1 MPPSRVSQSG
11 ADQRVSGQ
19 NGAVVL
25 DFRLLGPAEVTADGR
40 PVPLGG
46 SRPLIVLAGLLL
58 RANRVVP
65 VDELGRWLWNDDRRR
80 SKGALQTYVLRLR
93 RALGDQVSIRTE
105 SGGYLI
111 EVADDLLDLSRFRAL
126 AARGKA
132 ALDRGESRQAAAHFA
147 DALGQWRGPAL
158 LNVESDALHRDEAGQ
173 LAEERLRVR
182 ELWADALLEVGE
194 YGTVVPELTRLTRE
208 NPLRERLHE
217 QLMVALYRS
226 GRQAEALDVHRR
238 ISAVLADELGL
249 DPGPSLQRTR
259 QAILTGADDGEPAR
273 YRLGVEPQVP
283 HQLPADLRTF
293 SGRESDL
300 KALHALLPEALDADS
315 STPIASVEGMGGIGK
330 TTLAVHFAH
339 EIADRFP
346 GGQIHLNLRGYGPG
360 EPVEPAAA
368 LEAMLT
374 ALGVPCDQI
383 PADLDGR
390 AASWRTHTAG
400 RRLLIVLDNANRT
413 EQVRPLL
420 PGPGCLVVITSR
432 WQLGALVATHGARR
446 VALAELGEEDA
457 VELLASTVGVE
468 RVARDPAVTERF
480 VRYCGGLPLA
490 IRILAVRAAQFPG
503 LPLDEFVDSLESEQ
517 DLLGSFD
524 LADGEGTNIRSVF
537 SYSYQALEPSAARLL
552 RLLGLSTGVD
562 FSAPAAAA
570 VAGLDLT
577 RTRPVLAN
585 LAAAHLLAQPRPG
598 RYQFH
603 DLIRAYASEAAEQV
617 DNAEERDAAL
627 DRLLGWYL
635 ASALNASRRMRPER
649 YYRLLEP
656 AGPGGLAFAGYHD
669 ALDWFD
675 EEAGNLIAAV
685 HLARRRGRDDV
696 CWKLAW
702 LLQSYFGTRSRLD
715 DWRSVFGVALEA
727 ARDGGHRPGEASIL
741 SGLGV
746 VNGVV
751 RQYAES
757 RRYLEQVLAIQRD
770 LGAREGEAR
779 AQYNLALAAHN
790 LDDYAW
796 AYEHGKQALEIVRE
810 LGMRTFEA
818 SVLRALGDI
827 CTSMGDHEQAL
838 RLADAALAIFGPDGS
853 PDGSPVDTRYT
864 QHTRGLALIGLGR
877 LDEGIACIRD
887 SVEMFFAMGEQ
898 YEAADVLAQLGTI
911 HLRHGDGALARECWV
926 RSVRLL
932 TELGHPDADDVRA
945 KLAAL
950 VGASS

>member
-1 MPPSRVSQSG
+1 
-11 ADQRVSGQ
+11 
-19 NGAVVL
+19 VVL
-25 DFRLLGPAEVTADGR
+25 DFRVLGPAEVTADGH

-93 RALGDQVSIRTE
+93 RALGDQVAIRTE

-111 EVADDLLDLSRFRAL
+111 ELDDDRLDLSRFRAL
-126 AARGKA
+126 ATRGKA
-132 ALDRGESRQAAAHFA
+132 AMDRGESRRAAAHFA
-147 DALGQWRGPAL
+147 EALGQWRGAAL
-158 LNVESDALHRDEAGQ
+158 LNVESDALHRDEVGQ

-182 ELWADALLEVGE
+182 EQWADALLDVGE
-194 YGTVVPELTRLTRE
+194 YGTVVPELVRLTRE

-238 ISAVLADELGL
+238 ISDVLAEELGL

-259 QAILTGADDGEPAR
+259 QAILTGSESGHAVPR

-283 HQLPADLRTF
+283 HQLPADPRAF

-300 KALHALLPEALDADS
+300 KALHALLPEAVDADT

-346 GGQIHLNLRGYGPG
+346 GGQVYLDLRGYGPG
-360 EPVEPAAA
+360 EPVEPSAA

-374 ALGVPCDQI
+374 ALGVPCEAI
-383 PADLDGR
+383 PGDLDGR
-390 AASWRTHTAG
+390 AASWRTHSAG
-400 RRLLIVLDNANRT
+400 RRLLVLLDNANRT

-432 WQLGALVATHGARR
+432 WQLRALVATHGARR
-446 VALAELGEEDA
+446 IALEELGEEDA
-457 VELLASTVGVE
+457 VELLASTIGLD
-468 RVARDPAVTERF
+468 RVARDPAATERF
-480 VRYCGGLPLA
+480 VRHCGGLPLA
-490 IRILAVRAAQFPG
+490 IRILAVRAAQFPDLG
-503 LPLDEFVDSLESEQ
+503 LDEFVDSLEA

-537 SYSYQALEPSAARLL
+537 SYSYQALETPTARLL
-552 RLLGLSTGVD
+552 RLLGLFTGVD
-562 FSAPAAAA
+562 FAAPAAAA
-570 VAGLDLT
+570 IAGLDVAT
-577 RTRPVLAN
+577 TRPMLET

-603 DLIRAYASEAAEQV
+603 DLIRAYAGEIASQV
-617 DNAEERDAAL
+617 DTASQRDAAL
-627 DRLLGWYL
+627 ARLLDWYL

-649 YYRLLEP
+649 YYRLLDLD
-656 AGPGGLAFAGYHD
+656 GLDGGLAFTSYHD
-669 ALDWFD
+669 ALAWFG

-685 HLARRRGRDDV
+685 HLARRRRDDV

-702 LLQSYFGTRSRLD
+702 LLQSYFVTRSRLD
-715 DWRSVFGVALEA
+715 EWRSVFAVALEA
-727 ARDGGHRPGEASIL
+727 ARAGGHRPGEAGIL

-746 VNGVV
+746 VNGVA

-757 RRYLEQVLAIQRD
+757 RRFLEQVLAIQRE

-779 AQYNLALAAHN
+779 AQYNLAMAAHN

-796 AYEHGKQALEIVRE
+796 AYEHGMQALEIVRE
-810 LGMRTFEA
+810 LGLGAFEA

-838 RLADAALAIFGPDGS
+838 RLADAALAVLGPDGE
-853 PDGSPVDTRYT
+853 PVDTRFT
-864 QHTRGLALIGLGR
+864 QHTRGLALVGLGR
-877 LDEGIACIRD
+877 VDEGIACIRD
-887 SVEMFFAMGEQ
+887 SVSMFFEMGEQ

-911 HLRHGDGALARECWV
+911 HLRYGDRVVARECWV

-950 VGASS
+950 VGAAS

>member
-1 MPPSRVSQSG
+1 M
-11 ADQRVSGQ
+11 
-19 NGAVVL
+19 VL
-25 DFRLLGPAEVTADGR
+25 DFRVLGPAEVTADGR

-65 VDELGRWLWNDDRRR
+65 VDELGRWLWTDDRRR

-93 RALGDQVSIRTE
+93 RALGDQVVIRTE
-105 SGGYLI
+105 SGGYRI
-111 EVADDLLDLSRFRAL
+111 ELADDLLDLSRFRAL

-132 ALDRGESRQAAAHFA
+132 AMDRGESRQAAAHFA
-147 DALGQWRGPAL
+147 EALGQWRGPAL

-182 ELWADALLEVGE
+182 EQWADALLEVGE
-194 YGTVVPELTRLTRE
+194 YGTVVPELGRLIRE

-217 QLMVALYRS
+217 QLMTALYRS
-226 GRQAEALDVHRR
+226 GRQAEALDVYRR
-238 ISAVLADELGL
+238 ISDVLAEELGL
-249 DPGPSLQRTR
+249 DPGLSLQRTR
-259 QAILTGADDGEPAR
+259 QAILTGAADDVDAPPR

-283 HQLPADLRTF
+283 HQLPADLPAF
-293 SGRESDL
+293 SGREGDL
-300 KALHALLPEALDADS
+300 KALHALLPEALDADA

-346 GGQIHLNLRGYGPG
+346 GGQVYLNLRGYGPG
-360 EPVEPAAA
+360 EPVEPSAA

-383 PADLDGR
+383 PGDLDGR
-390 AASWRTHTAG
+390 AASWRTHSAG
-400 RRLLIVLDNANRT
+400 RRLLVLLDNANRT

-432 WQLGALVATHGARR
+432 WQLRALVATHGARR
-446 VALAELGEEDA
+446 IALEELGEEDA
-457 VELLASTVGVE
+457 VELLASTIGLE
-468 RVARDPAVTERF
+468 RVARDPAATERF

-490 IRILAVRAAQFPG
+490 IRILAVRAAQFPD
-503 LPLDEFVDSLESEQ
+503 LALDEFVDSLDS
-517 DLLGSFD
+517 DVLGAFD
-524 LADGEGTNIRSVF
+524 LADGEGTNIRSVLL
-537 SYSYQALEPSAARLL
+537 YSYQALEPSTARLL

-562 FSAPAAAA
+562 FTAPAAAA

-577 RTRPVLAN
+577 TTRPMLET

-603 DLIRAYASEAAEQV
+603 DLIRAYADEAASQL
-617 DNAEERDAAL
+617 DSASERDAAL
-627 DRLLGWYL
+627 DRLLSWYL
-635 ASALNASRRMRPER
+635 VSALNASRRMRPER
-649 YYRLLEP
+649 YYRLLELDNLD
-656 AGPGGLAFAGYHD
+656 GGLEFSDYHSAF
-669 ALDWFD
+669 DWFG
-675 EEAGNLIAAV
+675 EESGNLIAAV
-685 HLARRRGRDDV
+685 HLARRRRRDDV

-702 LLQSYFGTRSRLD
+702 LLQSHFVTRSRLD
-715 DWRSVFGVALEA
+715 EWRSVFAVALEA
-727 ARDGGHRPGEASIL
+727 AQASGHRPGEAGIL

-746 VNGVV
+746 VNGVA
-751 RQYAES
+751 RQYDES
-757 RRYLEQVLAIQRD
+757 RRYLEQVLEIQRS

-779 AQYNLALAAHN
+779 AQYNLAMAAHN

-796 AYEHGKQALEIVRE
+796 AYEHGMQALEIVRE
-810 LGMRTFEA
+810 LGLGAFEA

-838 RLADAALAIFGPDGS
+838 RLADAALAVLGPDGE
-853 PDGSPVDTRYT
+853 PVDTRFT
-864 QHTRGLALIGLGR
+864 QHTRGLALVGLGR
-877 LDEGIACIRD
+877 LDEGIVCIRE
-887 SVEMFFAMGEQ
+887 SVSMFFAMGEQ

-911 HLRHGDGALARECWV
+911 QLRYGDAVGARECLL

-950 VGASS
+950 VGAGG

>member
-1 MPPSRVSQSG
+1 M
-11 ADQRVSGQ
+11 
-19 NGAVVL
+19 VL
-25 DFRLLGPAEVTADGR
+25 DFRVLGPAEVTADGR

-93 RALGDQVSIRTE
+93 RALGDQVAIRTE

-111 EVADDLLDLSRFRAL
+111 EVDDDLLDLTRFRAL
-126 AARGKA
+126 AVRGKA
-132 ALDRGESRQAAAHFA
+132 AMDRGESRRAAAHFA
-147 DALGQWRGPAL
+147 EALAQWRGPAL

-182 ELWADALLEVGE
+182 EQWADALLEVGE
-194 YGTVVPELTRLTRE
+194 YGTVIPELTRLTRE

-217 QLMVALYRS
+217 QLMIALYRS
-226 GRQAEALDVHRR
+226 GRQAEALEVHRR
-238 ISAVLADELGL
+238 ISRVLADELGL

-259 QAILTGADDGEPAR
+259 QAILTGAGDPGAR
-273 YRLGVEPQVP
+273 YRLGVDPQVP
-283 HQLPADLRTF
+283 HQLPADLPAF
-293 SGRESDL
+293 SGRECDL
-300 KALHALLPEALDADS
+300 KALHALLPEAVDATA

-339 EIADRFP
+339 EVADRFP
-346 GGQIHLNLRGYGPG
+346 GGQVHLNLRGYGPG
-360 EPVEPAAA
+360 EPVEPSVA

-383 PADLDGR
+383 PGDLDGR

-400 RRLLIVLDNANRT
+400 RRLLLLLDNANRS
-413 EQVRPLL
+413 EQVSPLL
-420 PGPGCLVVITSR
+420 PGPGCLVLVTSR
-432 WQLGALVATHGARR
+432 WQLRALVATHGARR
-446 VALAELGEEDA
+446 IALEELGDEDA
-457 VELLASTVGVE
+457 VELLASTIGFD
-468 RVARDPAVTERF
+468 RVARDPAAAARF

-490 IRILAVRAAQFPG
+490 IRILAVRAAQFPD
-503 LPLDEFVDSLESEQ
+503 LPLDEFAGSLAA

-537 SYSYQALEPSAARLL
+537 SYSYQALQPSTARLL
-552 RLLGLSTGVD
+552 RLLGLPTGVD
-562 FSAPAAAA
+562 FTAPAAAA
-570 VAGLDLT
+570 VAGLDVAA
-577 RTRPVLAN
+577 TRPMLET

-603 DLIRAYASEAAEQV
+603 DLIRAYAGEAASQLDPE
-617 DNAEERDAAL
+617 AERESAL

-649 YYRLLEP
+649 YYRLLELD
-656 AGPGGLAFAGYHD
+656 GLEGGLSFDSYHD
-669 ALDWFD
+669 GLDWFG
-675 EEAGNLIAAV
+675 EEYGNLIAAV

-702 LLQSYFGTRSRLD
+702 LLQSYFVTRSRLD
-715 DWRSVFGVALEA
+715 DWRSVFAVALEA
-727 ARDGGHRPGEASIL
+727 ARASGHRPGEAGIL

-746 VNGVV
+746 VNGVA

-757 RRYLEQVLAIQRD
+757 RRYLEQVLAIQRE

-779 AQYNLALAAHN
+779 AQYNLAMAAHHGE
-790 LDDYAW
+790 DCAW
-796 AYEHGKQALEIVRE
+796 AYEHGMQALEIVRE
-810 LGMRTFEA
+810 LGLGHFEA

-838 RLADAALAIFGPDGS
+838 RLADAALAILDPDGR
-853 PDGSPVDTRYT
+853 PTDTRFT
-864 QHTRGLALIGLGR
+864 QHTRGLALVGLGR
-877 LDEGIACIRD
+877 LDEGIACIRE
-887 SVEMFFAMGEQ
+887 SVEMFFAMDEQ
-898 YEAADVLAQLGTI
+898 YEAADVLAQLGSI
-911 HLRHGDGALARECWV
+911 HLRHGDPALARECWV

-950 VGASS
+950 VVRGP

>member
-1 MPPSRVSQSG
+1 M
-11 ADQRVSGQ
+11 A
-19 NGAVVL
+19 L
-25 DFRLLGPAEVTADGR
+25 DFRVLGPAEVTADGR

-65 VDELGRWLWNDDRRR
+65 VEELGRWLWDDDRRR

-93 RALGDQVSIRTE
+93 RALGDQVAIRTE
-105 SGGYLI
+105 SGGYRI
-111 EVADDLLDLSRFRAL
+111 ELDDGLLDLSRFRAL
-126 AARGKA
+126 AARGKV

-147 DALGQWRGPAL
+147 EALEQWRGPAL

-182 ELWADALLEVGE
+182 EQWADALLDVGE

-217 QLMVALYRS
+217 QLMAALYRS
-226 GRQAEALDVHRR
+226 GRQADALEVYGR
-238 ISAVLADELGL
+238 ISGVLADELGL

-259 QAILTGADDGEPAR
+259 QAILTGADEPAGLAR
-273 YRLGVEPQVP
+273 YRLGAEPQVP

-293 SGRESDL
+293 SGRECDL
-300 KALHALLPEALDADS
+300 KALHALLPEAVDAGA
-315 STPIASVEGMGGIGK
+315 STPIASVEGMGGLGK

-346 GGQIHLNLRGYGPG
+346 GGQVYLNLRGYGPG
-360 EPVEPAAA
+360 EPVEPSTA

-400 RRLLIVLDNANRT
+400 RRLLVLLDNANRT

-420 PGPGCLVVITSR
+420 PGPGCLVVVTSR
-432 WQLGALVATHGARR
+432 WQLRALVATHGARR
-446 VALAELGEEDA
+446 IALEELGDEDA
-457 VELLASTVGVE
+457 VELLAATIGVE
-468 RVARDPAVTERF
+468 RVARDPAAAERF
-480 VRYCGGLPLA
+480 VRHCGGLPLA
-490 IRILAVRAAQFPG
+490 IRILAVRAAQFPD
-503 LPLDEFVDSLESEQ
+503 LALDEFAGSIED

-524 LADGEGTNIRSVF
+524 LADGEGTNIRSVL
-537 SYSYQALEPSAARLL
+537 SYSYQALDPSAARLL
-552 RLLGLSTGVD
+552 RLLGLATGAD
-562 FSAPAAAA
+562 FTAPVAAA
-570 VAGLDLT
+570 VAGLDLAMARAGLET
-577 RTRPVLAN
+577 LAS
-585 LAAAHLLAQPRPG
+585 AHLLAQPRPG

-603 DLIRAYASEAAEQV
+603 DLIRAYAGEVASQV
-617 DNAEERDAAL
+617 DTASQRSAAL

-635 ASALNASRRMRPER
+635 ASALDASRRMRPER

-656 AGPGGLAFAGYHD
+656 DDLEGGLTFDSHHD
-669 ALDWFD
+669 ALDWFV
-675 EEAGNLIAAV
+675 EESANLIAAV
-685 HLARRRGRDDV
+685 HLARRLGRDDA

-702 LLQSYFGTRSRLD
+702 LLQSYFVTRSRLD
-715 DWRSVFGVALEA
+715 DWRSVFTVALEA
-727 ARDGGHRPGEASIL
+727 ARASGHRPGEAGIL

-746 VNGVV
+746 VNGVA
-751 RQYAES
+751 RQYADS
-757 RRYLEQVLAIQRD
+757 RRYLEQVLAIQRE

-779 AQYNLALAAHN
+779 AQYNLALASHN
-790 LDDYAW
+790 LDEYAS

-810 LGMRTFEA
+810 LGMGQFEA
-818 SVLRALGDI
+818 SVLRALGDV

-838 RLADAALAIFGPDGS
+838 RLADAALAVVGPDGQ
-853 PDGSPVDTRYT
+853 PVDTRFT

-877 LDEGIACIRD
+877 LDEGIACIRE
-887 SVEMFFAMGEQ
+887 SVSMFFEMGEL

-911 HLRHGDGALARECWV
+911 YSRYGDEALARECWL

-950 VGASS
+950 VSAGG

>member
-1 MPPSRVSQSG
+1 M
-11 ADQRVSGQ
+11 
-19 NGAVVL
+19 VL

-111 EVADDLLDLSRFRAL
+111 EVDDDLLDLSRFRAL
-126 AARGKA
+126 AARGQA
-132 ALDRGESRQAAAHFA
+132 ALDSGESRQAAAHFA
-147 DALGQWRGPAL
+147 DALAQWRGPAL

-182 ELWADALLEVGE
+182 ELWADALLEAGE
-194 YGTVVPELTRLTRE
+194 YGTIVPELTRLTRE

-238 ISAVLADELGL
+238 ISGVLADELGL

-259 QAILTGADDGEPAR
+259 QAILTGTDAAEPAR
-273 YRLGVEPQVP
+273 YRLGVEPLVP
-283 HQLPADLRTF
+283 HQLPADPRTF
-293 SGRESDL
+293 AGRESDL
-300 KALHALLPEALDADS
+300 KALHALLPEALDADA

-374 ALGVPCDQI
+374 ALGVPCEQI

-420 PGPGCLVVITSR
+420 PGPGCLVLITSR
-432 WQLGALVATHGARR
+432 WQLRALVATHGARR
-446 VALAELGEEDA
+446 VALAELGAEDA
-457 VELLASTVGVE
+457 VELLASTIGLE
-468 RVARDPAVTERF
+468 RVARDPAATERF

-503 LPLDEFVDSLESEQ
+503 LPLGEFVDSLESEH

-524 LADGEGTNIRSVF
+524 LADGDGTNIRSVF

-562 FSAPAAAA
+562 FSVPAAAA

-577 RTRPVLAN
+577 RTRPLLTT

-603 DLIRAYASEAAEQV
+603 DLIRAYAGEAAEQV
-617 DNAEERDAAL
+617 DTAEERDAAL

-635 ASALNASRRMRPER
+635 ATAFNASRRMRPER
-649 YYRLLEP
+649 YYRLLELD
-656 AGPGGLAFAGYHD
+656 GLDGLTFAEYHD

-685 HLARRRGRDDV
+685 HLARRRRRDDV

-727 ARDGGHRPGEASIL
+727 ARDGGHRPGEAGIL

-751 RQYAES
+751 RQYDES
-757 RRYLEQVLAIQRD
+757 RHYLERVLTIQRE

-790 LDDYAW
+790 LADYAG
-796 AYEHGKQALEIVRE
+796 AYEHGMRALEIVRE
-810 LGMRTFEA
+810 LGMGAFEA

-838 RLADAALAIFGPDGS
+838 ELADAALAIPG
-853 PDGSPVDTRYT
+853 PDGSPVDTRFT
-864 QHTRGLALIGLGR
+864 QHTRGLALLGLGR
-877 LDEGIACIRD
+877 LAEGIACISE
-887 SVEMFFAMGEQ
+887 SVEMFFTMGEH
-898 YEAADVLAQLGTI
+898 YEAADVLSQLGTI
-911 HLRHGDGALARECWV
+911 HLRQGDGALARECWV
-926 RSVRLL
+926 RSARLL

-950 VGASS
+950 VGTPS

>member
-1 MPPSRVSQSG
+1 M
-11 ADQRVSGQ
+11 
-19 NGAVVL
+19 VL
-25 DFRLLGPAEVTADGR
+25 DFRVLGPAEVTADGH

-93 RALGDQVSIRTE
+93 RALGDQVAIRTE

-111 EVADDLLDLSRFRAL
+111 ELDDDLLDLSRFRGL
-126 AARGKA
+126 ATRGKA
-132 ALDRGESRQAAAHFA
+132 AMDRGESRRAAAHFA
-147 DALGQWRGPAL
+147 EALGQWRGAAL
-158 LNVESDALHRDEAGQ
+158 LNVESDALHRDEVGQ

-182 ELWADALLEVGE
+182 EEWADALLDVGE

-238 ISAVLADELGL
+238 ISGVLAEELGL

-259 QAILTGADDGEPAR
+259 QAILTGAADDDAAAGGRLAR
-273 YRLGVEPQVP
+273 YRLGAEPQVP
-283 HQLPADLRTF
+283 HQLPADLRVF
-293 SGRESDL
+293 SGRECDL
-300 KALHALLPEALDADS
+300 KALHALLPEAIDAGT

-346 GGQIHLNLRGYGPG
+346 GGQVYLNLRGYGPG
-360 EPVEPAAA
+360 EPVEPSAA

-374 ALGVPCDQI
+374 ALGVPCEAI
-383 PADLDGR
+383 PGDLDGR
-390 AASWRTHTAG
+390 AASWRTHSAG
-400 RRLLIVLDNANRT
+400 RRLLVLLDNANRT

-432 WQLGALVATHGARR
+432 WQLRALVATHGARR
-446 VALAELGEEDA
+446 IALEELGEEDA
-457 VELLASTVGVE
+457 VELLASAIGLD
-468 RVARDPAVTERF
+468 RVARDPGATERF

-490 IRILAVRAAQFPG
+490 IRILAVRAAQFPD
-503 LPLDEFVDSLESEQ
+503 LALDEFVDSLET

-524 LADGEGTNIRSVF
+524 LADGEGTNIRSVL
-537 SYSYQALEPSAARLL
+537 SYSYQALEPPAARLL
-552 RLLGLSTGVD
+552 RLLGLTTGAD
-562 FSAPAAAA
+562 FTAPAAAA
-570 VAGLDLT
+570 VAGLDVAA
-577 RTRPVLAN
+577 TRPMLET

-603 DLIRAYASEAAEQV
+603 DLIRAYAGEVASQV
-617 DNAEERDAAL
+617 DSASQRDAAL

-649 YYRLLEP
+649 YYRLLDHDDFV
-656 AGPGGLAFAGYHD
+656 GGLAFASYHD
-669 ALDWFD
+669 ALDWFG

-685 HLARRRGRDDV
+685 HLARHRRDDV

-702 LLQSYFGTRSRLD
+702 LLQSYFVTRSRLD
-715 DWRSVFGVALEA
+715 EWRSVFAVALEA
-727 ARDGGHRPGEASIL
+727 AQASGHRPGEAGIL

-746 VNGVV
+746 VNGVA
-751 RQYAES
+751 RQYDES
-757 RRYLEQVLAIQRD
+757 RRFLEQVLAIQRE

-779 AQYNLALAAHN
+779 AQYNLAMAAHN

-796 AYEHGKQALEIVRE
+796 AYEHGMQALAIVRE
-810 LGMRTFEA
+810 LGLGPFEA

-838 RLADAALAIFGPDGS
+838 RLADAALAVLGPDGE
-853 PDGSPVDTRYT
+853 PVDTRFT
-864 QHTRGLALIGLGR
+864 QHTRGLALVGLGR
-877 LDEGIACIRD
+877 VDEGIACIRD
-887 SVEMFFAMGEQ
+887 SVSMFFERGEQ

-911 HLRHGDGALARECWV
+911 HLRHGDRAVARECWV

-950 VGASS
+950 VGAGS

>member
-1 MPPSRVSQSG
+1 M
-11 ADQRVSGQ
+11 
-19 NGAVVL
+19 VL
-25 DFRLLGPAEVTADGR
+25 DFRVLGPAEVTADGR

-65 VDELGRWLWNDDRRR
+65 VDELGRWLWADDRRR

-93 RALGDQVSIRTE
+93 RALGDQVAIRTE
-105 SGGYLI
+105 SGGYRL
-111 EVADDLLDLSRFRAL
+111 ELDDDLLDLTRFRAL
-126 AARGKA
+126 AVRGKA
-132 ALDRGESRQAAAHFA
+132 AMDRGESRRAAAHFA
-147 DALGQWRGPAL
+147 DALAQWRGPAL

-182 ELWADALLEVGE
+182 EQWADALLEVGE

-217 QLMVALYRS
+217 QLMTALYRS
-226 GRQAEALDVHRR
+226 GRQAEALEVYRR
-238 ISAVLADELGL
+238 ISGVLADELGL

-259 QAILTGADDGEPAR
+259 QAILTGGGAAPAPAR

-283 HQLPADLRTF
+283 HQLPADLRGF
-293 SGRESDL
+293 SGRECDL
-300 KALHALLPEALDADS
+300 KALHALLPEAADAGA

-339 EIADRFP
+339 EVADRFP
-346 GGQIHLNLRGYGPG
+346 GGQVHLDLRGYGPG
-360 EPVEPAAA
+360 EPVEPSAA

-383 PADLDGR
+383 PGDLDGR

-400 RRLLIVLDNANRT
+400 RRLLVLLDNANRT
-413 EQVRPLL
+413 EQVSPLL

-432 WQLGALVATHGARR
+432 WQLRALVATHGARR
-446 VALAELGEEDA
+446 IALEELGDEDA
-457 VELLASTVGVE
+457 VALLAATIGHD
-468 RVARDPAVTERF
+468 RVARDPAAAERF

-490 IRILAVRAAQFPG
+490 IRILAVRAAAFPD
-503 LPLDEFVDSLESEQ
+503 LPLDEFVGSPDS
-517 DLLGSFD
+517 DVLGSFD
-524 LADGEGTNIRSVF
+524 LGDGEGTNIRSVF
-537 SYSYQALEPSAARLL
+537 SYSYQALPPSTARLL

-562 FSAPAAAA
+562 FTVPAAAA
-570 VAGLDLT
+570 VAGLDVAA
-577 RTRPVLAN
+577 TRPMLET

-603 DLIRAYASEAAEQV
+603 DLIRAYAGEAASQV
-617 DNAEERDAAL
+617 DSASERDAAL

-635 ASALNASRRMRPER
+635 ASALNASRLMRPER
-649 YYRLLEP
+649 YYRLLELDDLE
-656 AGPGGLAFAGYHD
+656 GGAVFGSYHE
-669 ALDWFD
+669 ALDWFG
-675 EEAGNLIAAV
+675 EEYGNLIAAV

-702 LLQSYFGTRSRLD
+702 LLQSYFVTRSRLD
-715 DWRSVFGVALEA
+715 DWRSVFAVALEA
-727 ARDGGHRPGEASIL
+727 ARASGHRPGEAGIL

-746 VNGVV
+746 VNGVA

-757 RRYLEQVLAIQRD
+757 RRYLEQVLAIQRE

-779 AQYNLALAAHN
+779 AQYNLAMAAHN
-790 LDDYAW
+790 LDDCAW
-796 AYEHGKQALEIVRE
+796 AYEHGVQALAIVRE
-810 LGMRTFEA
+810 LGLGHFEA

-838 RLADAALAIFGPDGS
+838 RLADAALAILDPEGR
-853 PDGSPVDTRYT
+853 PVDTRFT

-877 LDEGIACIRD
+877 FEEGIACIHE
-887 SVEMFFAMGEQ
+887 SVEMFFAMDEQ

-911 HLRHGDGALARECWV
+911 HLRHGDAALARECWL

-950 VGASS
+950 VVVGA

>member
-1 MPPSRVSQSG
+1 M
-11 ADQRVSGQ
+11 
-19 NGAVVL
+19 VL
-25 DFRLLGPAEVTADGR
+25 DFRVLGPAEVTADGR

-65 VDELGRWLWNDDRRR
+65 VDELGRWLWNDDLRR

-93 RALGDQVSIRTE
+93 RALGDQVAIRTE

-111 EVADDLLDLSRFRAL
+111 ELDDDLLDLSRFRAL
-126 AARGKA
+126 ATRGKA

-147 DALGQWRGPAL
+147 GALAQWRGPAL
-158 LNVESDALHRDEAGQ
+158 LNVESDALHCDEAGQ

-182 ELWADALLEVGE
+182 EQWADALLEVGE
-194 YGTVVPELTRLTRE
+194 YGTVVPELARLVRE

-217 QLMVALYRS
+217 QLMLALYRS
-226 GRQAEALDVHRR
+226 GRQAEALEVYRR
-238 ISAVLADELGL
+238 ISGVLADELGL

-259 QAILTGADDGEPAR
+259 QAILTGADGAPTLAR

-283 HQLPADLRTF
+283 RQLPADLRAF
-293 SGRESDL
+293 SGRECDL
-300 KALHALLPEALDADS
+300 KALHALLPEALDADT

-339 EIADRFP
+339 EVADRFP
-346 GGQIHLNLRGYGPG
+346 GGQVHLNLRGYGPG
-360 EPVEPAAA
+360 EPVEPSAA

-374 ALGVPCDQI
+374 ALGVPCEAI

-400 RRLLIVLDNANRT
+400 RRLLVVLDNANRT
-413 EQVRPLL
+413 EQVSPLL
-420 PGPGCLVVITSR
+420 PGPGCLVLVTSR
-432 WQLGALVATHGARR
+432 WQLRALVATHGARR
-446 VALAELGEEDA
+446 VALEELGDEDA
-457 VELLASTVGVE
+457 VALLASTIGHD
-468 RVARDPAVTERF
+468 RVARDPAAAGRF

-490 IRILAVRAAQFPG
+490 IRILAVRAAQFPE
-503 LPLDEFVDSLESEQ
+503 LPLDEFVDGP

-537 SYSYQALEPSAARLL
+537 SYSYQALQPSTARLL
-552 RLLGLSTGVD
+552 RLLGLHTGVD
-562 FSAPAAAA
+562 FTAPAAAA
-570 VAGLDLT
+570 VAGLDVAA
-577 RTRPVLAN
+577 TRPMLET

-603 DLIRAYASEAAEQV
+603 DLIRAYAASQVESASEC
-617 DNAEERDAAL
+617 DAAL

-649 YYRLLEP
+649 YYRLLELDDLE
-656 AGPGGLAFAGYHD
+656 GGLAFPGYHD
-669 ALDWFD
+669 ALDWFG
-675 EEAGNLIAAV
+675 EESGNLIAAV

-702 LLQSYFGTRSRLD
+702 LLQSYFVTRSLLD
-715 DWRSVFGVALEA
+715 DWRSVFAVALEA
-727 ARDGGHRPGEASIL
+727 ARASGHRPGEAGIL

-746 VNGVV
+746 VNGVA

-757 RRYLEQVLAIQRD
+757 RRYLEQVLAIQRE

-779 AQYNLALAAHN
+779 AQYNLAMAAHN
-790 LDDYAW
+790 LEDCAW
-796 AYEHGKQALEIVRE
+796 AYEHGVQALAIVRE
-810 LGMRTFEA
+810 LGLGHFEA

-838 RLADAALAIFGPDGS
+838 RLADEALAIIGPDGC
-853 PDGSPVDTRYT
+853 PVDTRFT

-877 LDEGIACIRD
+877 VEEGIACLRD
-887 SVEMFFAMGEQ
+887 SVRMFFSMGEQ
-898 YEAADVLAQLGTI
+898 YEAADVLAQLGQVQ
-911 HLRHGDGALARECWV
+911 LRHGDPAAARECWL

-950 VGASS
+950 VVVGV

>member
-1 MPPSRVSQSG
+1 M
-11 ADQRVSGQ
+11 
-19 NGAVVL
+19 VL
-25 DFRLLGPAEVTADGR
+25 DFRVLGPAEVTADGH

-93 RALGDQVSIRTE
+93 RALGDQVAIRTE

-111 EVADDLLDLSRFRAL
+111 ELDDDLLDLSRFRTL
-126 AARGKA
+126 ATRGKA
-132 ALDRGESRQAAAHFA
+132 AMDRGESRQAAARFA
-147 DALGQWRGPAL
+147 EALGQWRGAAL

-182 ELWADALLEVGE
+182 EQWADALLDVGE
-194 YGTVVPELTRLTRE
+194 YGTIVPELTRLTRE

-238 ISAVLADELGL
+238 ISAVLAEELGL

-259 QAILTGADDGEPAR
+259 QAILTGAAGDEVAGGSRLAR
-273 YRLGVEPQVP
+273 YRLGAEPQVP
-283 HQLPADLRTF
+283 HQLPADPRAF
-293 SGRESDL
+293 SGRECDL
-300 KALHALLPEALDADS
+300 KALHALLPEAIDAGT
-315 STPIASVEGMGGIGK
+315 STPIASIEGMGGIGK

-346 GGQIHLNLRGYGPG
+346 GGQVYLNLRGYGPG
-360 EPVEPAAA
+360 EPVEPSAA

-374 ALGVPCDQI
+374 ALGVPCEAI
-383 PADLDGR
+383 PGDLDGR
-390 AASWRTHTAG
+390 AASWRTHSAG
-400 RRLLIVLDNANRT
+400 RRLLVLLDNANRT

-432 WQLGALVATHGARR
+432 WQLRALVATHGARR
-446 VALAELGEEDA
+446 IALEELGEEDA
-457 VELLASTVGVE
+457 VELLASAIGLD
-468 RVARDPAVTERF
+468 RVARDPVATERF
-480 VRYCGGLPLA
+480 VRHCGGLPLA
-490 IRILAVRAAQFPG
+490 IRILAVRAAQFPD
-503 LPLDEFVDSLESEQ
+503 LALDEFVDSLET

-537 SYSYQALEPSAARLL
+537 SYSYQALEPPTARLL
-552 RLLGLSTGVD
+552 RLLGLPTGVD
-562 FSAPAAAA
+562 FTAPAAAA
-570 VAGLDLT
+570 VAGLDVAA
-577 RTRPVLAN
+577 TRPMLET

-603 DLIRAYASEAAEQV
+603 DLIRAYAGEVASQV
-617 DNAEERDAAL
+617 DSASQRDAAL
-627 DRLLGWYL
+627 DRLLDWYL

-649 YYRLLEP
+649 YYRMLDLDEI
-656 AGPGGLAFAGYHD
+656 AGGLAFASYHD
-669 ALDWFD
+669 ALDWFG

-685 HLARRRGRDDV
+685 HLARRRRDDV

-702 LLQSYFGTRSRLD
+702 LLQSDFVARSRLD
-715 DWRSVFGVALEA
+715 EWRSVFAVALEA
-727 ARDGGHRPGEASIL
+727 ARASGHRPGEAGIL

-746 VNGVV
+746 VNGVA
-751 RQYAES
+751 RQYDES
-757 RRYLEQVLAIQRD
+757 RWFLEQVLAIQRE

-779 AQYNLALAAHN
+779 AQYNLAMAAHN

-796 AYEHGKQALEIVRE
+796 AYEHGMQALEIVRE
-810 LGMRTFEA
+810 LGLGAFEA

-838 RLADAALAIFGPDGS
+838 RLADAALAVLGPDGE
-853 PDGSPVDTRYT
+853 PVDTRFT
-864 QHTRGLALIGLGR
+864 QHTRGLALVGLGR
-877 LDEGIACIRD
+877 VDEGIACIRD
-887 SVEMFFAMGEQ
+887 SVSMFFEMGEQ

-911 HLRHGDGALARECWV
+911 HLRHGDRAVARECWV

-950 VGASS
+950 VGTAS

>member
-1 MPPSRVSQSG
+1 M
-11 ADQRVSGQ
+11 
-19 NGAVVL
+19 VL
-25 DFRLLGPAEVTADGR
+25 DFRVLGPAEVTADGH
-40 PVPLGG
+40 PVSLGG

-65 VDELGRWLWNDDRRR
+65 VDELGRWLWDDDRRR

-93 RALGDQVSIRTE
+93 RALGDQVAIRTE

-111 EVADDLLDLSRFRAL
+111 ELDDDRLDLSRFRAL

-132 ALDRGESRQAAAHFA
+132 AMDRGESRQAAAHFA
-147 DALGQWRGPAL
+147 EALGQWRGPAL

-173 LAEERLRVR
+173 LTEERLRVR
-182 ELWADALLEVGE
+182 EQWADALLEVGE
-194 YGTVVPELTRLTRE
+194 YGTVVPELSRLTRE

-226 GRQAEALDVHRR
+226 GRQAEALDVYGR
-238 ISAVLADELGL
+238 ISGVLAEELGL
-249 DPGPSLQRTR
+249 DPGPALQRTR
-259 QAILTGADDGEPAR
+259 QAILTGADGGDPAGAAR

-283 HQLPADLRTF
+283 HQLPADLPTF
-293 SGRESDL
+293 SGRECDL
-300 KALHALLPEALDADS
+300 KALHALLPEALDARA

-339 EIADRFP
+339 EIAGRFP
-346 GGQIHLNLRGYGPG
+346 GGQVYLNLRGYGPG
-360 EPVEPAAA
+360 EPVEPSAA

-374 ALGVPCDQI
+374 ALGVPCEQI
-383 PADLDGR
+383 PGDLDGR
-390 AASWRTHTAG
+390 AASWRTHSAG
-400 RRLLIVLDNANRT
+400 RRLLVLLDNANRT

-432 WQLGALVATHGARR
+432 WQLRALVATHGARR
-446 VALAELGEEDA
+446 IALEELGEEDA
-457 VELLASTVGVE
+457 VELLASTIGVE
-468 RVARDPAVTERF
+468 RVARDPAAAERF

-490 IRILAVRAAQFPG
+490 IRILAVRAAQFPD
-503 LPLDEFVDSLESEQ
+503 LALDEFVDSLDS

-537 SYSYQALEPSAARLL
+537 SYSYQALEPSTARLL
-552 RLLGLSTGVD
+552 RLLGLPTGVD
-562 FSAPAAAA
+562 FTAPAAAA
-570 VAGLDLT
+570 VAGLDLAS
-577 RTRPVLAN
+577 TRPMLET

-603 DLIRAYASEAAEQV
+603 DLIRAYAAEAASQV
-617 DNAEERDAAL
+617 DSPSQRDAAL
-627 DRLLGWYL
+627 DRLLDWYL

-649 YYRLLEP
+649 YYRLLELDDLE
-656 AGPGGLAFAGYHD
+656 GGLPFASHHD
-669 ALDWFD
+669 AMDWFG

-685 HLARRRGRDDV
+685 HLARRRRDDV

-702 LLQSYFGTRSRLD
+702 LLQSYFVARSRLD
-715 DWRSVFGVALEA
+715 EWRSVFAVALEA
-727 ARDGGHRPGEASIL
+727 ARASGHRPGEAGIL

-746 VNGVV
+746 VNGVA
-751 RQYAES
+751 RQYDES
-757 RRYLEQVLAIQRD
+757 RRYLEQVLAIQRE

-779 AQYNLALAAHN
+779 AQYNLAMAAHN
-790 LDDYAW
+790 LGDYAW
-796 AYEHGKQALEIVRE
+796 AYEHGMQALEIVRE
-810 LGMRTFEA
+810 LGLGAFEA
-818 SVLRALGDI
+818 GVLRALGDI

-838 RLADAALAIFGPDGS
+838 RLADAALAVRGPDGE
-853 PDGSPVDTRYT
+853 PVDTRFT
-864 QHTRGLALIGLGR
+864 LPTRGLALVGLGR

-887 SVEMFFAMGEQ
+887 SVEMFLAMGEQ
-898 YEAADVLAQLGTI
+898 YEAADVLAQLGTV
-911 HLRHGDGALARECWV
+911 HLRSGDTALAREYWL

-950 VGASS
+950 VGSSS

>member
-1 MPPSRVSQSG
+1 
-11 ADQRVSGQ
+11 
-19 NGAVVL
+19 VVL
-25 DFRLLGPAEVTADGR
+25 DFRVLGPAEVTADGH

-65 VDELGRWLWNDDRRR
+65 VDELGRWLWDDDRRR

-93 RALGDQVSIRTE
+93 RALGDQVAIRTE

-111 EVADDLLDLSRFRAL
+111 EVEDDLLDLSRFRAL
-126 AARGKA
+126 AGRGKA
-132 ALDRGESRQAAAHFA
+132 ALDRGESRRAAAHFA
-147 DALGQWRGPAL
+147 EALGQWRGPAL

-182 ELWADALLEVGE
+182 EQWADALLDVGE
-194 YGTVVPELTRLTRE
+194 YGTVIPELARLTRE

-238 ISAVLADELGL
+238 ISDVLAEELGL

-259 QAILTGADDGEPAR
+259 QAILTGADDEDSSRLAR

-283 HQLPADLRTF
+283 HQLPADLRAF
-293 SGRESDL
+293 SGRETDL
-300 KALHALLPEALDADS
+300 KALHALLPEAIDAGT

-346 GGQIHLNLRGYGPG
+346 GGQVYLNLRGYGPG
-360 EPVEPAAA
+360 EPVEPSAA

-374 ALGVPCDQI
+374 ALGVPCEAI
-383 PADLDGR
+383 PGDLDGR

-400 RRLLIVLDNANRT
+400 RRLLVLLDNANRT

-420 PGPGCLVVITSR
+420 PGPGCLVLITSR
-432 WQLGALVATHGARR
+432 WQLRALVATHGARR
-446 VALAELGEEDA
+446 IALEELGEEDA
-457 VELLASTVGVE
+457 VELLASAIGFD
-468 RVARDPAVTERF
+468 RVARDPAAAERF
-480 VRYCGGLPLA
+480 VRHCGGLPLA
-490 IRILAVRAAQFPG
+490 IRILAVRAAQFPD
-503 LPLDEFVDSLESEQ
+503 LALDEFVGSLQ
-517 DLLGSFD
+517 ADLLDSFD

-537 SYSYQALEPSAARLL
+537 SYSYQALEPPAARLL
-552 RLLGLSTGVD
+552 RLLGLTTGVD
-562 FSAPAAAA
+562 FTAPAAAA
-570 VAGLDLT
+570 VAGLDVT
-577 RTRPVLAN
+577 KTRPLLET

-603 DLIRAYASEAAEQV
+603 DLIRAYAGEVASQV
-617 DNAEERDAAL
+617 DSASQRDAAL
-627 DRLLGWYL
+627 DRLLDWYL
-635 ASALNASRRMRPER
+635 ASALSASRRMRPER
-649 YYRLLEP
+649 YYRLLDLDDLD
-656 AGPGGLAFAGYHD
+656 GGLTFSSYHE
-669 ALDWFD
+669 ASAWFG

-685 HLARRRGRDDV
+685 HLTRHRRDDV

-702 LLQSYFGTRSRLD
+702 LLQSYFVTRSRLD
-715 DWRSVFGVALEA
+715 EWRSVFEVALEA
-727 ARDGGHRPGEASIL
+727 ARATGHRPGEAGIL

-746 VNGVV
+746 VNGVA

-757 RRYLEQVLAIQRD
+757 RRFLEQVLAIQRE

-779 AQYNLALAAHN
+779 AQYNLAMAAHN
-790 LDDYAW
+790 LDDYTW
-796 AYEHGKQALEIVRE
+796 AYEHGMQALEIVRE
-810 LGMRTFEA
+810 LGLGAFEA

-827 CTSMGDHEQAL
+827 CTSMGDHDQAL
-838 RLADAALAIFGPDGS
+838 RLADAALAVLGPDGE
-853 PDGSPVDTRYT
+853 PVDTRFT
-864 QHTRGLALIGLGR
+864 QHTRGLALVGLGR
-877 LDEGIACIRD
+877 VAEGIACIRD
-887 SVEMFFAMGEQ
+887 SVSMFFEMGEP

-911 HLRHGDGALARECWV
+911 HLRYGDRALARECWV

-950 VGASS
+950 VGTGS

>member
-1 MPPSRVSQSG
+1 M
-11 ADQRVSGQ
+11 
-19 NGAVVL
+19 VL
-25 DFRLLGPAEVTADGR
+25 DFRVLGPAEVTADGH

-65 VDELGRWLWNDDRRR
+65 VDELARWLWNDDRRR

-93 RALGDQVSIRTE
+93 RALGDQVAIRTE

-111 EVADDLLDLSRFRAL
+111 ELDDDRLDLSRFRAL
-126 AARGKA
+126 ATRGRA
-132 ALDRGESRQAAAHFA
+132 AMDRGESRRAAAHFA
-147 DALGQWRGPAL
+147 EALGQWRGAAL

-182 ELWADALLEVGE
+182 EQWADALLDVGE
-194 YGTVVPELTRLTRE
+194 YGTVVSELVRLTRE

-238 ISAVLADELGL
+238 ISDVLAEELGL

-259 QAILTGADDGEPAR
+259 QAILTGSESAVPR

-283 HQLPADLRTF
+283 HQLPADLRAF

-300 KALHALLPEALDADS
+300 KALHALLPDAIDADT
-315 STPIASVEGMGGIGK
+315 STPIASVEGMGGVGK

-346 GGQIHLNLRGYGPG
+346 GGQVYLDLRGYGPG
-360 EPVEPAAA
+360 EPVEPSAA

-374 ALGVPCDQI
+374 ALGVPCEAI
-383 PADLDGR
+383 PGDLDGR

-400 RRLLIVLDNANRT
+400 RRLLVLLDNANRT

-432 WQLGALVATHGARR
+432 WQLRALVATHGARR
-446 VALAELGEEDA
+446 IALEELGEEDA
-457 VELLASTVGVE
+457 VELLASAIGLD
-468 RVARDPAVTERF
+468 RVARDPAATERF
-480 VRYCGGLPLA
+480 VRHCGGLPLA
-490 IRILAVRAAQFPG
+490 IRILAVRAAQFPD
-503 LPLDEFVDSLESEQ
+503 LALDEFVDSLEA

-524 LADGEGTNIRSVF
+524 LADGEGTNLRSVF
-537 SYSYQALEPSAARLL
+537 SYSYQALEPPTARLL
-552 RLLGLSTGVD
+552 RLLGLFTGVD
-562 FSAPAAAA
+562 FAAPAAAA
-570 VAGLDLT
+570 IAGLDVAT
-577 RTRPVLAN
+577 TRPMLET

-603 DLIRAYASEAAEQV
+603 DLIRAYAGEVASQV
-617 DNAEERDAAL
+617 DTASQRDAAL
-627 DRLLGWYL
+627 DRLLDWYL

-649 YYRLLEP
+649 YYRLLDLD
-656 AGPGGLAFAGYHD
+656 GLDGGLAFTAYHD
-669 ALDWFD
+669 ALEWFG

-685 HLARRRGRDDV
+685 HLARNRRDDV

-702 LLQSYFGTRSRLD
+702 LLQSYFVTRSRLD
-715 DWRSVFGVALEA
+715 EWRSVFAVALEA
-727 ARDGGHRPGEASIL
+727 ARAGGHRPGEAGIL

-746 VNGVV
+746 VNGVA
-751 RQYAES
+751 RQYDES
-757 RRYLEQVLAIQRD
+757 RRFLEQVLAIQRE

-779 AQYNLALAAHN
+779 AQYNLAMAAHN

-796 AYEHGKQALEIVRE
+796 AYEHGMQALGIVRE
-810 LGMRTFEA
+810 LGLGAFEA

-838 RLADAALAIFGPDGS
+838 RLADAALAVPGPDGE
-853 PDGSPVDTRYT
+853 PVDTRFT
-864 QHTRGLALIGLGR
+864 LHTRGLALVGLGR
-877 LDEGIACIRD
+877 VDEGIACIRD
-887 SVEMFFAMGEQ
+887 SVPMFFEMGEQ

-911 HLRHGDGALARECWV
+911 HLRYGDRAVARECWV
-926 RSVRLL
+926 RSARLL

-950 VGASS
+950 VGAGS

>member
-1 MPPSRVSQSG
+1 M
-11 ADQRVSGQ
+11 
-19 NGAVVL
+19 VL
-25 DFRLLGPAEVTADGR
+25 DFRVLGPAEVTADGHL
-40 PVPLGG
+40 VPLGG

-93 RALGDQVSIRTE
+93 RALGDQVAIRTE

-111 EVADDLLDLSRFRAL
+111 ELDDDLLDLSRFRAL
-126 AARGKA
+126 ATRGKA
-132 ALDRGESRQAAAHFA
+132 AMDRGESRRAAALFA
-147 DALGQWRGPAL
+147 EALGQWRGAAL

-182 ELWADALLEVGE
+182 EQWADALLDVGE
-194 YGTVVPELTRLTRE
+194 YGTVIPELTRLTRE

-238 ISAVLADELGL
+238 ISDVLAEELGL

-259 QAILTGADDGEPAR
+259 QAILTGADDAAGAGLPAR
-273 YRLGVEPQVP
+273 YRLGAEPQVP

-293 SGRESDL
+293 SGRECDL
-300 KALHALLPEALDADS
+300 KALHALLPEAIDAGT

-339 EIADRFP
+339 EIAGRFP
-346 GGQIHLNLRGYGPG
+346 GGQVYLNLRGYGPG
-360 EPVEPAAA
+360 EPVEPSAA

-374 ALGVPCDQI
+374 ALGVPCEAI
-383 PADLDGR
+383 PGDLDGR
-390 AASWRTHTAG
+390 AASWRTHSAG
-400 RRLLIVLDNANRT
+400 RRLLVLLDNANRT

-432 WQLGALVATHGARR
+432 WQLRALVATHGARR
-446 VALAELGEEDA
+446 IALEELGEEDA
-457 VELLASTVGVE
+457 VELLASAIGLD
-468 RVARDPAVTERF
+468 RVARDPAAAERF

-490 IRILAVRAAQFPG
+490 IRILAVRAAQFPD
-503 LPLDEFVDSLESEQ
+503 LALDEFVDSLET

-537 SYSYQALEPSAARLL
+537 SYSYQALEPPAARLL
-552 RLLGLSTGVD
+552 RLLGLPTGVD
-562 FSAPAAAA
+562 FTAPAAAA
-570 VAGLDLT
+570 VAGLDVAA
-577 RTRPVLAN
+577 TRPMLET

-603 DLIRAYASEAAEQV
+603 DLIRAYAGEVASQV
-617 DNAEERDAAL
+617 DPASERDAAL
-627 DRLLGWYL
+627 DRLLDWYL

-649 YYRLLEP
+649 YYRLLDLDDL
-656 AGPGGLAFAGYHD
+656 GGGLEFASYHD
-669 ALDWFD
+669 ALDWFG

-685 HLARRRGRDDV
+685 HLARSRRDDV

-702 LLQSYFGTRSRLD
+702 LLQSYFVTRSRLD
-715 DWRSVFGVALEA
+715 EWRSVFAVALEA
-727 ARDGGHRPGEASIL
+727 ARASGHRPGEAGIL

-746 VNGVV
+746 VNGVA
-751 RQYAES
+751 RQYDES
-757 RRYLEQVLAIQRD
+757 RRFLEQVLAIQRE

-779 AQYNLALAAHN
+779 AQYNLAMAAHN

-796 AYEHGKQALEIVRE
+796 AYEHGMQALEIVRE
-810 LGMRTFEA
+810 LGLGAFEA

-838 RLADAALAIFGPDGS
+838 RLADAALAVLGPDGE
-853 PDGSPVDTRYT
+853 PVDTRFT
-864 QHTRGLALIGLGR
+864 QHTRGLALVGLGR

-887 SVEMFFAMGEQ
+887 SVSMFFEMGEQ

-911 HLRHGDGALARECWV
+911 HLRHGDRAVARECWV

-932 TELGHPDADDVRA
+932 TELDHPDADDVRA

-950 VGASS
+950 VGSGG

>member
-1 MPPSRVSQSG
+1 M
-11 ADQRVSGQ
+11 
-19 NGAVVL
+19 VL
-25 DFRLLGPAEVTADGR
+25 DFRVLGPAEVTADGR

-65 VDELGRWLWNDDRRR
+65 VDELGRWLWTDDRRR

-93 RALGDQVSIRTE
+93 RALGDQVAIRTE

-111 EVADDLLDLSRFRAL
+111 EVDDDLLDLSRFRAL

-132 ALDRGESRQAAAHFA
+132 AMDRGDSRQAAAHFA
-147 DALGQWRGPAL
+147 DALAQWRGPAL

-182 ELWADALLEVGE
+182 EQWADALLEVGE
-194 YGTVVPELTRLTRE
+194 YGTVVPELARLTRE

-226 GRQAEALDVHRR
+226 GRQADALDVYGR
-238 ISAVLADELGL
+238 ISGVLADELGL

-259 QAILTGADDGEPAR
+259 QAILTGADHIDTAPALAR

-283 HQLPADLRTF
+283 HQLPADLPTF

-300 KALHALLPEALDADS
+300 KALHALLPEAIDAGT
-315 STPIASVEGMGGIGK
+315 STPIASVEGMGGVGK

-346 GGQIHLNLRGYGPG
+346 GGQVYLNLRGYGPG
-360 EPVEPAAA
+360 EPVEPSAA

-374 ALGVPCDQI
+374 ALGVPCEAI

-390 AASWRTHTAG
+390 AASWRTHSAG
-400 RRLLIVLDNANRT
+400 RRLLVLLDNANRT
-413 EQVRPLL
+413 EQVSPLL
-420 PGPGCLVVITSR
+420 PGPGCLVLITSR
-432 WQLGALVATHGARR
+432 WQLRALVATHGARR
-446 VALAELGEEDA
+446 VALEELAEEDA
-457 VELLASTVGVE
+457 VELLASTIGVE
-468 RVARDPAVTERF
+468 RVARDPAAAERF

-490 IRILAVRAAQFPG
+490 IRILAVRAAQFPD
-503 LPLDEFVDSLESEQ
+503 LPLDEFAGSLDN

-524 LADGEGTNIRSVF
+524 LADGEGTNIRSVL
-537 SYSYQALEPSAARLL
+537 SYSYQALDPSAARLL
-552 RLLGLSTGVD
+552 RLLGLTTGVD
-562 FSAPAAAA
+562 FTAPAAAA
-570 VAGLDLT
+570 VAGVELPAARAMLET
-577 RTRPVLAN
+577 
-585 LAAAHLLAQPRPG
+585 LAAAHLLGQPRPG

-603 DLIRAYASEAAEQV
+603 DLIRAYAGEVASQV
-617 DNAEERDAAL
+617 DPPSEREAAL
-627 DRLLGWYL
+627 DRLLAWYL
-635 ASALNASRRMRPER
+635 ASALQASRRMRPER
-649 YYRLLEP
+649 YYRLLELDDLS
-656 AGPGGLAFAGYHD
+656 GGLEFASHHE
-669 ALDWFD
+669 ALDWFG
-675 EEAGNLIAAV
+675 EESGNLIAAV
-685 HLARRRGRDDV
+685 HLARRRHRDDV

-702 LLQSYFGTRSRLD
+702 LLQSYFVTRSRLD
-715 DWRSVFGVALEA
+715 DWRSVFEVALEA
-727 ARDGGHRPGEASIL
+727 ARASGHRPGEAGIL

-746 VNGVV
+746 VNGVA
-751 RQYAES
+751 RQYDES
-757 RRYLEQVLAIQRD
+757 RRYLEQVLAIQRE

-790 LDDYAW
+790 LDDCTW
-796 AYEHGKQALEIVRE
+796 AYEHGVQALEIVRE
-810 LGMRTFEA
+810 LGMGAFEA

-827 CTSMGDHEQAL
+827 CTSLGDYEQAL
-838 RLADAALAIFGPDGS
+838 RLADQALAIVGPDGE
-853 PDGSPVDTRYT
+853 PVDTRFT
-864 QHTRGLALIGLGR
+864 QHTRGLALVGLGR
-877 LDEGIACIRD
+877 LDEGIACIRR

-898 YEAADVLAQLGTI
+898 YEAADVLAQLGTVY
-911 HLRHGDGALARECWV
+911 LRHGDESLARECWL

-950 VGASS
+950 VGSGA

>member
-1 MPPSRVSQSG
+1 M
-11 ADQRVSGQ
+11 
-19 NGAVVL
+19 VL

-111 EVADDLLDLSRFRAL
+111 EVDDDLLDLSRFRAL
-126 AARGKA
+126 ATRGQA
-132 ALDRGESRQAAAHFA
+132 ALDGGESRQAAAHFA
-147 DALGQWRGPAL
+147 DALAQWRGPAL

-182 ELWADALLEVGE
+182 ELWADALLEAGE

-238 ISAVLADELGL
+238 ISGVLADELGL

-259 QAILTGADDGEPAR
+259 QAILTGTDAAEPAR
-273 YRLGVEPQVP
+273 YRLGVEPLVP
-283 HQLPADLRTF
+283 HQLPADPRTF
-293 SGRESDL
+293 AGRESDL
-300 KALHALLPEALDADS
+300 KALHALLPEALDADA

-374 ALGVPCDQI
+374 ALGVPCEQI

-420 PGPGCLVVITSR
+420 PGPGCLVLITSR
-432 WQLGALVATHGARR
+432 WQLRALVATHGARR
-446 VALAELGEEDA
+446 VALAELGAEDA
-457 VELLASTVGVE
+457 VELVASTIGLD
-468 RVARDPAVTERF
+468 RVARDPAATERF

-503 LPLDEFVDSLESEQ
+503 LPLDEFVDSLESEH

-524 LADGEGTNIRSVF
+524 LSDGDGTNIRSVF

-562 FSAPAAAA
+562 FSVPAAAA

-577 RTRPVLAN
+577 RTRPVLTT

-603 DLIRAYASEAAEQV
+603 DLIRAYAGEAAEQV
-617 DNAEERDAAL
+617 DTAEERDAAL

-635 ASALNASRRMRPER
+635 ASAFNASRRMRPER
-649 YYRLLEP
+649 YYRLLELD
-656 AGPGGLAFAGYHD
+656 GLGGSTFAEYHD

-685 HLARRRGRDDV
+685 HLARRRRRDDV

-727 ARDGGHRPGEASIL
+727 ARAGGHRPGEAGIL

-751 RQYAES
+751 RQYDES
-757 RRYLEQVLAIQRD
+757 RHYLERVLTIQRE

-790 LDDYAW
+790 LADCTG
-796 AYEHGKQALEIVRE
+796 AYEHGMRALEIVRE
-810 LGMRTFEA
+810 LRMGAFEA

-838 RLADAALAIFGPDGS
+838 KLADAALAIPGPDGH
-853 PDGSPVDTRYT
+853 PVDTRFT
-864 QHTRGLALIGLGR
+864 QHTRGLALLGLGR
-877 LDEGIACIRD
+877 LAEGIACISE
-887 SVEMFFAMGEQ
+887 SVEMFFTMGEH
-898 YEAADVLAQLGTI
+898 YEAADVLSQLGTI

-926 RSVRLL
+926 RSARLL
-932 TELGHPDADDVRA
+932 TELSHPDADDVRA

>member
-1 MPPSRVSQSG
+1 M
-11 ADQRVSGQ
+11 
-19 NGAVVL
+19 NFVVL
-25 DFRLLGPAEVTADGR
+25 DFRVLGPAEVTADGR

-46 SRPLIVLAGLLL
+46 SQPLIVLAGLLL

-93 RALGDQVSIRTE
+93 RALGDQVAIRTE

-111 EVADDLLDLSRFRAL
+111 ELDDDLLDLTRFRAL
-126 AARGKA
+126 AVRGKA
-132 ALDRGESRQAAAHFA
+132 AMDRGDSRRAAALFA
-147 DALGQWRGPAL
+147 EALAQWRGPAL

-182 ELWADALLEVGE
+182 EQWADALVEVGE
-194 YGTVVPELTRLTRE
+194 YGTVVPELARLTRE

-217 QLMVALYRS
+217 QLMIALYRS
-226 GRQAEALDVHRR
+226 GRQAEALEVYRR
-238 ISAVLADELGL
+238 ISGVLADELGL

-259 QAILTGADDGEPAR
+259 QAILTGADGGDPVR
-273 YRLGVEPQVP
+273 YRPGVEPQVP

-293 SGRESDL
+293 SGREGDL
-300 KALHALLPEALDADS
+300 KALHALLPEAVDAGA

-339 EIADRFP
+339 EIAGRFP
-346 GGQIHLNLRGYGPG
+346 GGQVYLNLRGYGPG
-360 EPVEPAAA
+360 EPVEPSAA
-368 LEAMLT
+368 LEAVLT

-383 PADLDGR
+383 PGDLDGR

-400 RRLLIVLDNANRT
+400 RRLLVVLDNANRT
-413 EQVRPLL
+413 EQVSPLL

-432 WQLGALVATHGARR
+432 WQLRALVATHGARR
-446 VALAELGEEDA
+446 IALEELGDEDA
-457 VELLASTVGVE
+457 VALLAATIGHD
-468 RVARDPAVTERF
+468 RVARDPAAAERF

-490 IRILAVRAAQFPG
+490 IRILAVRAAQFPD
-503 LPLDEFVDSLESEQ
+503 LPVDEFVDSLDS

-537 SYSYQALEPSAARLL
+537 SYSYQALAPSTARLL
-552 RLLGLSTGVD
+552 RLLGLHTGVD
-562 FSAPAAAA
+562 FTAPAAAA
-570 VAGLDLT
+570 VAGLDVAE
-577 RTRPVLAN
+577 TRPMLET

-603 DLIRAYASEAAEQV
+603 DLIRAYAASQV
-617 DNAEERDAAL
+617 DSASERDAAL

-649 YYRLLEP
+649 YYRLLEL
-656 AGPGGLAFAGYHD
+656 ADLEGGLPFSEYRE
-669 ALDWFD
+669 ALDWFG
-675 EEAGNLIAAV
+675 EENGNLIAAV

-702 LLQSYFGTRSRLD
+702 LLQSYFVTRSRLD
-715 DWRSVFGVALEA
+715 DWRSVFAVALEA
-727 ARDGGHRPGEASIL
+727 ARASGHRPGEAGIL

-746 VNGVV
+746 VNGVA

-757 RRYLEQVLAIQRD
+757 RRYLEQVLAIQRE

-779 AQYNLALAAHN
+779 AQYNLAMAAHN
-790 LDDYAW
+790 LEDCAW
-796 AYEHGKQALEIVRE
+796 AYEHGVQALEIVRE
-810 LGMRTFEA
+810 LGLGHFEA

-838 RLADAALAIFGPDGS
+838 RLADAALAILDPDGR
-853 PDGSPVDTRYT
+853 PVDTRFT

-877 LDEGIACIRD
+877 FDEGIACIRD
-887 SVEMFFAMGEQ
+887 SVAMFFAMDEQ

-911 HLRHGDGALARECWV
+911 HLRHGDAALARECWL

-950 VGASS
+950 VVVGA

>member
-1 MPPSRVSQSG
+1 M
-11 ADQRVSGQ
+11 
-19 NGAVVL
+19 VL
-25 DFRLLGPAEVTADGR
+25 DFRVLGPAEVTADGR

-65 VDELGRWLWNDDRRR
+65 VEELGRWLWDDDRRR

-93 RALGDQVSIRTE
+93 RALGDQVAIRTE
-105 SGGYLI
+105 SGGYRI
-111 EVADDLLDLSRFRAL
+111 ELDDGLLDLSRFRAL
-126 AARGKA
+126 AARGKV

-147 DALGQWRGPAL
+147 EALEQWRGPAL

-182 ELWADALLEVGE
+182 EQWADALLDVGE

-217 QLMVALYRS
+217 QLMAALYRS
-226 GRQAEALDVHRR
+226 GRQADALEVYGR
-238 ISAVLADELGL
+238 ISGVLADELGL

-259 QAILTGADDGEPAR
+259 QAILTGADEPAGLAR
-273 YRLGVEPQVP
+273 YRLGAEPQVP

-293 SGRESDL
+293 SGRECDL
-300 KALHALLPEALDADS
+300 KALHALLPEAVDAGA
-315 STPIASVEGMGGIGK
+315 STPIASVEGMGGLGK

-346 GGQIHLNLRGYGPG
+346 GGQVYLNLRGYGPG
-360 EPVEPAAA
+360 EPVEPSTA

-400 RRLLIVLDNANRT
+400 RRLLVLLDNANRT

-420 PGPGCLVVITSR
+420 PGPGCLVVVTSR
-432 WQLGALVATHGARR
+432 WQLRALVATHGARR
-446 VALAELGEEDA
+446 IALEELGDEDA
-457 VELLASTVGVE
+457 VELLAATIGVE
-468 RVARDPAVTERF
+468 RVARDPAAAERF
-480 VRYCGGLPLA
+480 VRHCGGLPLA
-490 IRILAVRAAQFPG
+490 IRILAVRAAQFPD
-503 LPLDEFVDSLESEQ
+503 LALDEFAGSIED

-524 LADGEGTNIRSVF
+524 LADGEGTNIRSVL
-537 SYSYQALEPSAARLL
+537 SYSYQALDPSAARLL
-552 RLLGLSTGVD
+552 RLLGLATGAD
-562 FSAPAAAA
+562 FTAPVAAA
-570 VAGLDLT
+570 VAGLDLAT
-577 RTRPVLAN
+577 ARAGLETLAS
-585 LAAAHLLAQPRPG
+585 AHLLAQPRPG

-603 DLIRAYASEAAEQV
+603 DLIRAYAGEVASQV
-617 DNAEERDAAL
+617 DTASQRSAAL

-635 ASALNASRRMRPER
+635 ASALDASRRMRPER

-656 AGPGGLAFAGYHD
+656 DDLEGGLTFDSHHD
-669 ALDWFD
+669 ALDWFV
-675 EEAGNLIAAV
+675 EESANLIAAV
-685 HLARRRGRDDV
+685 HLARRLGRDDA

-702 LLQSYFGTRSRLD
+702 LLQSYFVTRSRLD
-715 DWRSVFGVALEA
+715 DWRSVFTVALEA
-727 ARDGGHRPGEASIL
+727 ARASGHRPGEAGIL

-746 VNGVV
+746 VNGVA
-751 RQYAES
+751 RQYADS
-757 RRYLEQVLAIQRD
+757 RRYLEQVLAIQRE

-779 AQYNLALAAHN
+779 AQYNLALASHN
-790 LDDYAW
+790 LDEYAS

-810 LGMRTFEA
+810 LGMGQFEA
-818 SVLRALGDI
+818 SVLRALGDV

-838 RLADAALAIFGPDGS
+838 RLADAALAVVGPDGQ
-853 PDGSPVDTRYT
+853 PVDTRFT

-877 LDEGIACIRD
+877 LDEGIACIRE
-887 SVEMFFAMGEQ
+887 SVSMFFERGEL

-911 HLRHGDGALARECWV
+911 YSRYGDEALARECWL

-950 VGASS
+950 VSAGG

>member
-1 MPPSRVSQSG
+1 LRTG

-19 NGAVVL
+19 NDPVVL

-93 RALGDQVSIRTE
+93 RAFGDQVAIRTE

-111 EVADDLLDLSRFRAL
+111 EVADDLLDLSRFRAH

-132 ALDRGESRQAAAHFA
+132 ALDRGESRQAAEHFA
-147 DALGQWRGPAL
+147 EALAQWRGPAL

-182 ELWADALLEVGE
+182 EQWADALLEVGE
-194 YGTVVPELTRLTRE
+194 YGTVVPELGRLTRE

-217 QLMVALYRS
+217 QLMIALYRS
-226 GRQAEALDVHRR
+226 GRQADALDVYRR
-238 ISAVLADELGL
+238 ISGVLAEELGL

-259 QAILTGADDGEPAR
+259 QAILTGDGDVATPLAR

-283 HQLPADLRTF
+283 HQLPADLPTF
-293 SGRESDL
+293 SGRDCDL
-300 KALHALLPEALDADS
+300 KALHGLLPEAIDAGT
-315 STPIASVEGMGGIGK
+315 STPIASIEGMGGIGK
-330 TTLAVHFAH
+330 TTLAVRFAH

-346 GGQIHLNLRGYGPG
+346 GGQVYLNLRGYGPG
-360 EPVEPAAA
+360 EPVEPATA

-390 AASWRTHTAG
+390 AASWRTHSAG
-400 RRLLIVLDNANRT
+400 RRLLILLDNANRT
-413 EQVRPLL
+413 EQVRALL

-432 WQLGALVATHGARR
+432 WQLRALVATHSARR
-446 VALAELGEEDA
+446 IALEQLGDEDA
-457 VELLASTVGVE
+457 VELLAATLGLE
-468 RVARDPAVTERF
+468 RVARDPAATERF

-490 IRILAVRAAQFPG
+490 IRILAVRAAQFPDLALG
-503 LPLDEFVDSLESEQ
+503 EFADSLDSEQ

-524 LADGEGTNIRSVF
+524 LGDGEGTNIRSVF

-552 RLLGLSTGVD
+552 RLLGLPTGVD
-562 FSAPAAAA
+562 FTAPAAAA
-570 VAGLDLT
+570 VAGLDLA
-577 RTRPVLAN
+577 RTRPLLTT

-603 DLIRAYASEAAEQV
+603 DLIRAYAGEVAEQV
-617 DNAEERDAAL
+617 DSAEEREAAQ

-649 YYRLLEP
+649 YYRLLELEDLE
-656 AGPGGLAFAGYHD
+656 GGQAFGEYHD

-675 EEAGNLIAAV
+675 EESGNLIAAV
-685 HLARRRGRDDV
+685 HLARRRRRDDV

-702 LLQSYFGTRSRLD
+702 LLQSHFVTRSRLD
-715 DWRSVFGVALEA
+715 DWHSVFAVALEA
-727 ARDGGHRPGEASIL
+727 ARAGGHRPGEAGIL

-746 VNGVV
+746 VNGVA
-751 RQYAES
+751 RQYEQS
-757 RRYLEQVLAIQRD
+757 RQYLEQVLAIQRD

-779 AQYNLALAAHN
+779 AQYNLAMAAHN

-796 AYEHGKQALEIVRE
+796 AYEHGRQALEIVRE
-810 LGMRTFEA
+810 LGLGPFEA

-838 RLADAALAIFGPDGS
+838 RLADEALSILDPQGR
-853 PDGSPVDTRYT
+853 PVDTRFT
-864 QHTRGLALIGLGR
+864 QHTRGLALVGLGR
-877 LDEGIACIRD
+877 FEEGIACVRE

-911 HLRHGDGALARECWV
+911 HLRQGDRALARACWL

-932 TELGHPDADDVRA
+932 TELGHPDVDDVRA

-950 VGASS
+950 VGTAG

>member
-1 MPPSRVSQSG
+1 M
-11 ADQRVSGQ
+11 
-19 NGAVVL
+19 VL
-25 DFRLLGPAEVTADGR
+25 DFRVLGPAEVTADGH

-65 VDELGRWLWNDDRRR
+65 VDELGRWLWDDDRRR

-93 RALGDQVSIRTE
+93 RALGDQVAIRTE

-111 EVADDLLDLSRFRAL
+111 EVEDGLLDLSRFRAL
-126 AARGKA
+126 AGRGKA
-132 ALDRGESRQAAAHFA
+132 ALDRGESRRAAAHFA
-147 DALGQWRGPAL
+147 EALGQWRGPAL

-182 ELWADALLEVGE
+182 EQWADALLDVGE
-194 YGTVVPELTRLTRE
+194 YGTVIPELARLTRE

-238 ISAVLADELGL
+238 ISDVLAEELGL

-259 QAILTGADDGEPAR
+259 QAILTGADDEDSSRLAR

-283 HQLPADLRTF
+283 HQLPADLRAF
-293 SGRESDL
+293 SGRETDL
-300 KALHALLPEALDADS
+300 KALHALLPEAIDAGT

-339 EIADRFP
+339 EIAGRFP
-346 GGQIHLNLRGYGPG
+346 GGQVYLNLRGYGPG
-360 EPVEPAAA
+360 EPVEPSAA

-374 ALGVPCDQI
+374 ALGVPCEAI
-383 PADLDGR
+383 PGDLDGR

-400 RRLLIVLDNANRT
+400 RRLLVLLDNANRT

-420 PGPGCLVVITSR
+420 PGPGCLVLITSR
-432 WQLGALVATHGARR
+432 WQLRALVATHGARR
-446 VALAELGEEDA
+446 IALEELGEEDA
-457 VELLASTVGVE
+457 VELLASTIGFD
-468 RVARDPAVTERF
+468 RVARDPAAAERF
-480 VRYCGGLPLA
+480 VRHCGGLPLA
-490 IRILAVRAAQFPG
+490 IRILAVRAAQFPD
-503 LPLDEFVDSLESEQ
+503 LALDEFVGSLQ
-517 DLLGSFD
+517 ADLLGSFD
-524 LADGEGTNIRSVF
+524 LADGEETNIRSVF
-537 SYSYQALEPSAARLL
+537 SYSYQALEPPAARLL
-552 RLLGLSTGVD
+552 RLLGLTTGVD
-562 FSAPAAAA
+562 FTAPAAAA
-570 VAGLDLT
+570 VAGLDVT
-577 RTRPVLAN
+577 KTRPLLET

-603 DLIRAYASEAAEQV
+603 DLIRAYAGEVASQV
-617 DNAEERDAAL
+617 DSASQRDAAL
-627 DRLLGWYL
+627 DRLLDWYL
-635 ASALNASRRMRPER
+635 ASALSASRRMRPER
-649 YYRLLEP
+649 YYRLLDLDDLD
-656 AGPGGLAFAGYHD
+656 GGLTFSSYHE
-669 ALDWFD
+669 ASAWFG

-685 HLARRRGRDDV
+685 HLTRHRRDDV

-702 LLQSYFGTRSRLD
+702 LLQSYFVTRSRLD
-715 DWRSVFGVALEA
+715 EWRSVFEVALEA
-727 ARDGGHRPGEASIL
+727 ARASGHRPGEAGIL

-746 VNGVV
+746 VNGVA
-751 RQYAES
+751 RQYDES
-757 RRYLEQVLAIQRD
+757 RRFLEQVLAIQRE

-779 AQYNLALAAHN
+779 AQYNLAMAAHN
-790 LDDYAW
+790 LDDCTW
-796 AYEHGKQALEIVRE
+796 AYEHGMQALEIVRE
-810 LGMRTFEA
+810 LGLGAFEA

-827 CTSMGDHEQAL
+827 CTSMGDHDQAL
-838 RLADAALAIFGPDGS
+838 RLADAALAVLGPDGE
-853 PDGSPVDTRYT
+853 PVDTRFT
-864 QHTRGLALIGLGR
+864 QHTRGLALVGLGR
-877 LDEGIACIRD
+877 VTEGIACIRD
-887 SVEMFFAMGEQ
+887 SVSMFFEMGEP

-911 HLRHGDGALARECWV
+911 HLRYGDRALARECWV

-950 VGASS
+950 VGAGS

>member
-1 MPPSRVSQSG
+1 MTP
-11 ADQRVSGQ
+11 
-19 NGAVVL
+19 VVL
-25 DFRLLGPAEVTADGR
+25 DFRLLGPAEVTADGH
-40 PVPLGG
+40 PVALGG

-126 AARGKA
+126 AARGKT
-132 ALDRGESRQAAAHFA
+132 ALDRGDSRQAAAHFA
-147 DALGQWRGPAL
+147 EALEQWRGPAL

-238 ISAVLADELGL
+238 ISAVLAEELGL

-259 QAILTGADDGEPAR
+259 QAILTGADVGEPAR

-300 KALHALLPEALDADS
+300 KALHALLPEALDADT

-360 EPVEPAAA
+360 EPVEPGAA

-374 ALGVPCDQI
+374 ALGVPCEQI
-383 PADLDGR
+383 PADPDGR

-432 WQLGALVATHGARR
+432 WQLRALVATHGARR
-446 VALAELGEEDA
+446 VALEELGEEDA
-457 VELLASTVGVE
+457 VELLASTIGAE
-468 RVARDPAVTERF
+468 RVARDPAAAERF

-503 LPLDEFVDSLESEQ
+503 LPLDEFADSLENEH

-524 LADGEGTNIRSVF
+524 LADGDGTNIRSVF
-537 SYSYQALEPSAARLL
+537 SYSYQALEPQAARLL

-562 FSAPAAAA
+562 FTAPAAAA

-577 RTRPVLAN
+577 RTRPVLAT

-603 DLIRAYASEAAEQV
+603 DLIRAYAGEAAEQV
-617 DNAEERDAAL
+617 DSAEERDAAL

-656 AGPGGLAFAGYHD
+656 AGLDGLAFAEYHD

-685 HLARRRGRDDV
+685 HLARRRRRDDV

-727 ARDGGHRPGEASIL
+727 ARDGGHRPGEAGIL

-751 RQYAES
+751 RQYDES

-796 AYEHGKQALEIVRE
+796 AYEHGVQALEIVRD
-810 LGMRTFEA
+810 LGMGAFEA

-838 RLADAALAIFGPDGS
+838 ELADAALAILGPDGR
-853 PDGSPVDTRYT
+853 PLDTRFT

-887 SVEMFFAMGEQ
+887 SVEMFFTMGEQ

-911 HLRHGDGALARECWV
+911 HLRHGEETLARECWV

>member
-1 MPPSRVSQSG
+1 M
-11 ADQRVSGQ
+11 
-19 NGAVVL
+19 VL
-25 DFRLLGPAEVTADGR
+25 DFRVLGPAEVTADGH

-65 VDELGRWLWNDDRRR
+65 VDELGRWLWDDDRRR

-93 RALGDQVSIRTE
+93 RALGDQVAIRTE

-111 EVADDLLDLSRFRAL
+111 EVGDDLLDLSRFRAL
-126 AARGKA
+126 AGRGKA
-132 ALDRGESRQAAAHFA
+132 ALDRGESRRAAAHFA
-147 DALGQWRGPAL
+147 EALGQWRGPAL

-182 ELWADALLEVGE
+182 EQWADALLDVGE
-194 YGTVVPELTRLTRE
+194 YGTVIPELARLTRE

-238 ISAVLADELGL
+238 ISDVLAEELGL

-259 QAILTGADDGEPAR
+259 QAILTGADDEGSSRLAR

-283 HQLPADLRTF
+283 HQLPADLRAF
-293 SGRESDL
+293 SGRETDL
-300 KALHALLPEALDADS
+300 KALHALLPEAIDAGT

-346 GGQIHLNLRGYGPG
+346 GGQVYLNLRGYGPG
-360 EPVEPAAA
+360 EPVEPSAA

-374 ALGVPCDQI
+374 ALGVPCEAI
-383 PADLDGR
+383 PGDLDGR

-400 RRLLIVLDNANRT
+400 RRLLVLLDNANRT

-420 PGPGCLVVITSR
+420 PGPGCLVLITSR
-432 WQLGALVATHGARR
+432 WQLRALVATHGARR
-446 VALAELGEEDA
+446 IALEELGEEDA
-457 VELLASTVGVE
+457 VELLASTIGFD
-468 RVARDPAVTERF
+468 RVARDPAAAERF
-480 VRYCGGLPLA
+480 VRHCGGLPLA
-490 IRILAVRAAQFPG
+490 IRILAVRAAQFPD
-503 LPLDEFVDSLESEQ
+503 LALDEFVGSLQ
-517 DLLGSFD
+517 ADLLGSFD

-537 SYSYQALEPSAARLL
+537 SYSYQALEPPAARLL
-552 RLLGLSTGVD
+552 RLLGLTTGVD
-562 FSAPAAAA
+562 FTAPAAAA
-570 VAGLDLT
+570 VAGLDVT
-577 RTRPVLAN
+577 KTRPLLET

-603 DLIRAYASEAAEQV
+603 DLIRAYAGEVASQV
-617 DNAEERDAAL
+617 DSASQRDAAL
-627 DRLLGWYL
+627 DRLLDWYL
-635 ASALNASRRMRPER
+635 ASALSASRRMRPER
-649 YYRLLEP
+649 YYRLLDLDDLD
-656 AGPGGLAFAGYHD
+656 GGLTFSSYHE
-669 ALDWFD
+669 ASAWFG

-685 HLARRRGRDDV
+685 HLTRHRRDDV

-702 LLQSYFGTRSRLD
+702 LLQSYFVTRSRLD
-715 DWRSVFGVALEA
+715 EWRSVFEVALEA
-727 ARDGGHRPGEASIL
+727 ARASGHRPGEAGIL

-746 VNGVV
+746 VNGVA
-751 RQYAES
+751 RQYDES
-757 RRYLEQVLAIQRD
+757 RRFLEQVLAIQRE

-779 AQYNLALAAHN
+779 AQYNLAMAAHN
-790 LDDYAW
+790 LDDCTW
-796 AYEHGKQALEIVRE
+796 AYEHGMQALEIVRE
-810 LGMRTFEA
+810 LGLGAFEA

-827 CTSMGDHEQAL
+827 CTSMGDHDQAL
-838 RLADAALAIFGPDGS
+838 RLADAALAVLGPDGE
-853 PDGSPVDTRYT
+853 PVDTRFT
-864 QHTRGLALIGLGR
+864 QHTRGLALVGLGR
-877 LDEGIACIRD
+877 VTEGIACIRD
-887 SVEMFFAMGEQ
+887 SVSMFFEMGEP

-911 HLRHGDGALARECWV
+911 HLRYGDRALARECWV

-950 VGASS
+950 VGAGS

>member
-1 MPPSRVSQSG
+1 M
-11 ADQRVSGQ
+11 
-19 NGAVVL
+19 VL
-25 DFRLLGPAEVTADGR
+25 DFRVLGPAEVTADGH

-93 RALGDQVSIRTE
+93 RALGDQVAIRTE

-111 EVADDLLDLSRFRAL
+111 ELDDDLLDLSRFRTL
-126 AARGKA
+126 ATRGKA
-132 ALDRGESRQAAAHFA
+132 AVDRGESRQAATHFA
-147 DALGQWRGPAL
+147 DALAQWRGPAL
-158 LNVESDALHRDEAGQ
+158 LNVESDALHRDEVGQ

-182 ELWADALLEVGE
+182 EQWADALLDVGE
-194 YGTVVPELTRLTRE
+194 YGTIVPELTRLTRE

-226 GRQAEALDVHRR
+226 SRQAEALDVYRR
-238 ISAVLADELGL
+238 ISGVLAEELGL
-249 DPGPSLQRTR
+249 DPGPALQRTR
-259 QAILTGADDGEPAR
+259 QAILTGTDDGHTAPAR
-273 YRLGVEPQVP
+273 YRLGAEPQVP

-293 SGRESDL
+293 SGRECDL
-300 KALHALLPEALDADS
+300 KALHALLPEAIDADT

-346 GGQIHLNLRGYGPG
+346 GGQVYLNLRGYGPG
-360 EPVEPAAA
+360 EPVEPSAA

-374 ALGVPCDQI
+374 ALGVPCEAI

-400 RRLLIVLDNANRT
+400 RRLLVLLDNANRT

-420 PGPGCLVVITSR
+420 PGPGCFVVITSR
-432 WQLGALVATHGARR
+432 WQLRGLVATHGARR
-446 VALAELGEEDA
+446 IALAELGEEDA
-457 VELLASTVGVE
+457 VELLASTIGHD
-468 RVARDPAVTERF
+468 RVARDPAATERF

-490 IRILAVRAAQFPG
+490 IRILAVRAAQFPD
-503 LPLDEFVDSLESEQ
+503 LSLDEFVDSLDT

-537 SYSYQALEPSAARLL
+537 SYSYQALEPSTARLL
-552 RLLGLSTGVD
+552 RLLGLPTGVD
-562 FSAPAAAA
+562 FTAPAAAA
-570 VAGLDLT
+570 VAGLDLAAV
-577 RTRPVLAN
+577 RPKLET

-603 DLIRAYASEAAEQV
+603 DLIRAYAGEVASQV
-617 DNAEERDAAL
+617 DTPSERDAAL
-627 DRLLGWYL
+627 DRLLDWYL

-649 YYRLLEP
+649 YYRLLELDDLD
-656 AGPGGLAFAGYHD
+656 GGLSFAGYHD
-669 ALDWFD
+669 ALDWFG
-675 EEAGNLIAAV
+675 EESGNLIAAV
-685 HLARRRGRDDV
+685 HLARRRRDDV

-702 LLQSYFGTRSRLD
+702 LLQSYFVTRSRLD
-715 DWRSVFGVALEA
+715 DWRSVFVVALEA
-727 ARDGGHRPGEASIL
+727 ARASGHRPGEAGIL

-746 VNGVV
+746 VNGVA
-751 RQYAES
+751 REYDES
-757 RRYLEQVLAIQRD
+757 RRYLEEVLAIQRE

-779 AQYNLALAAHN
+779 AQYNLAMAAHN

-796 AYEHGKQALEIVRE
+796 AYEHGMQALEIVRD
-810 LGMRTFEA
+810 LGLGAFEA

-827 CTSMGDHEQAL
+827 CTSMGDHDQAL
-838 RLADAALAIFGPDGS
+838 RLADAALAVLGPNGK
-853 PDGSPVDTRYT
+853 PVDTRFT
-864 QHTRGLALIGLGR
+864 LHTRGLALVGLGR
-877 LDEGIACIRD
+877 VAEGIAGIRE
-887 SVEMFFAMGEQ
+887 SVSMFFEMGEL

-911 HLRHGDGALARECWV
+911 HLREGDRALARECWV

-950 VGASS
+950 VGTGS

>member
-1 MPPSRVSQSG
+1 M
-11 ADQRVSGQ
+11 
-19 NGAVVL
+19 VL

-111 EVADDLLDLSRFRAL
+111 EVDDDLLDLSRFRAL
-126 AARGKA
+126 AARGQA
-132 ALDRGESRQAAAHFA
+132 ALDGGESRQAAAHFA
-147 DALGQWRGPAL
+147 EALAQWRGPAL

-182 ELWADALLEVGE
+182 ELWADALLEAGE
-194 YGTVVPELTRLTRE
+194 YGTIVPELTRLTRE

-238 ISAVLADELGL
+238 ISGVLADELGL

-259 QAILTGADDGEPAR
+259 QAILTGTDAAEPAR
-273 YRLGVEPQVP
+273 YRLGVEPLVP
-283 HQLPADLRTF
+283 HQLPADPRTF
-293 SGRESDL
+293 AGRESDL
-300 KALHALLPEALDADS
+300 KALHALLPEALDADA

-330 TTLAVHFAH
+330 TTLSVHFAH

-374 ALGVPCDQI
+374 ALGVPCEQI

-420 PGPGCLVVITSR
+420 PGPGCLVLITSR
-432 WQLGALVATHGARR
+432 WQLRALVATHGARR
-446 VALAELGEEDA
+446 VALAELGAEDA
-457 VELLASTVGVE
+457 VELLASTIGLE
-468 RVARDPAVTERF
+468 RVARDPAATERF

-490 IRILAVRAAQFPG
+490 IRILAVRVAQFPG
-503 LPLDEFVDSLESEQ
+503 LPLDEFVDSLESEH

-524 LADGEGTNIRSVF
+524 LADGDGTNIRSVF

-562 FSAPAAAA
+562 FSVPAAAA

-577 RTRPVLAN
+577 RTRPLLTT

-603 DLIRAYASEAAEQV
+603 DLIRAYAGEAAEQV
-617 DNAEERDAAL
+617 DTAEERDAAL

-635 ASALNASRRMRPER
+635 ATAFNASRRMRPER

-656 AGPGGLAFAGYHD
+656 ARLDGLAFAEYHD

-685 HLARRRGRDDV
+685 HLARRRRRDDV

-727 ARDGGHRPGEASIL
+727 ARDGGHRPGEAGIL

-751 RQYAES
+751 RQYEES
-757 RRYLEQVLAIQRD
+757 RHYLERVLTIQRE

-790 LDDYAW
+790 LADYTG
-796 AYEHGKQALEIVRE
+796 AYEHGMRALEIVRE
-810 LGMRTFEA
+810 LGMGAFEA

-838 RLADAALAIFGPDGS
+838 ELADAALAIPG
-853 PDGSPVDTRYT
+853 PDGSPVDTRFT
-864 QHTRGLALIGLGR
+864 QHTRGVALLGLGR
-877 LDEGIACIRD
+877 LAEGIACISE
-887 SVEMFFAMGEQ
+887 SVEMFFTMGEH
-898 YEAADVLAQLGTI
+898 YEAADVLSQLGTI
-911 HLRHGDGALARECWV
+911 HLRQGDGALARECWV
-926 RSVRLL
+926 RSARLL

-950 VGASS
+950 VGTPS

>member
-1 MPPSRVSQSG
+1 M
-11 ADQRVSGQ
+11 
-19 NGAVVL
+19 VL
-25 DFRLLGPAEVTADGR
+25 DFRVLGPAEVTADGH

-65 VDELGRWLWNDDRRR
+65 VDELGRWLWDDDRRR

-93 RALGDQVSIRTE
+93 RALGDQVTIRTE

-111 EVADDLLDLSRFRAL
+111 ELDDDLLDLSRFRAR
-126 AARGKA
+126 ATQGKA
-132 ALDRGESRQAAAHFA
+132 AMDRGESRRAAAYFA
-147 DALGQWRGPAL
+147 EALAQWRGPAL
-158 LNVESDALHRDEAGQ
+158 LNVESDALHRDEVGQ

-182 ELWADALLEVGE
+182 EQWADALLDVGE

-226 GRQAEALDVHRR
+226 GRQAEALEVYRR
-238 ISAVLADELGL
+238 ISGVLAEELGL

-259 QAILTGADDGEPAR
+259 QAILTGAAGEDVTGAARPAR

-283 HQLPADLRTF
+283 HQLPADLPTF
-293 SGRESDL
+293 SGRECDL
-300 KALHALLPEALDADS
+300 KALHALLPEAIEADT

-339 EIADRFP
+339 EVADRFP
-346 GGQIHLNLRGYGPG
+346 GGQVYLNLRGYGPG
-360 EPVEPAAA
+360 EPVEPSAA

-374 ALGVPCDQI
+374 ALGVPCEAI

-400 RRLLIVLDNANRT
+400 RRLLVLLDNANRT

-432 WQLGALVATHGARR
+432 WQLRALAATHGARR
-446 VALAELGEEDA
+446 IALEELGEEDA
-457 VELLASTVGVE
+457 VELLASTIGLE
-468 RVARDPAVTERF
+468 RVARDPAATERF
-480 VRYCGGLPLA
+480 VRHCGGLPLA
-490 IRILAVRAAQFPG
+490 IRILAVRAAQFPD
-503 LPLDEFVDSLESEQ
+503 LPLDEFVDSLPA

-537 SYSYQALEPSAARLL
+537 SYSYQALEPSTARLL
-552 RLLGLSTGVD
+552 RLLGLPTGVD
-562 FSAPAAAA
+562 FTAPAAAA
-570 VAGLDLT
+570 VAGQDLAA
-577 RTRPVLAN
+577 TRPMLET

-603 DLIRAYASEAAEQV
+603 DLIRAYAGEVASQV
-617 DNAEERDAAL
+617 DSPSERDAAL
-627 DRLLGWYL
+627 DRLLDWYL

-649 YYRLLEP
+649 YYRLLELD
-656 AGPGGLAFAGYHD
+656 GLSGGQTFSTYHD
-669 ALDWFD
+669 ALDWFGD
-675 EEAGNLIAAV
+675 ESGNLIAAV
-685 HLARRRGRDDV
+685 HLARRRRDDV

-702 LLQSYFGTRSRLD
+702 LLQSYFVTRSRLD
-715 DWRSVFGVALEA
+715 DWRSVFEVALEA
-727 ARDGGHRPGEASIL
+727 ARAIGHRPGEAGIL

-746 VNGVV
+746 VNGVA
-751 RQYAES
+751 RQYDES
-757 RRYLEQVLAIQRD
+757 RRYLEQVLTIQRE

-779 AQYNLALAAHN
+779 AQYNLSMVAHN

-796 AYEHGKQALEIVRE
+796 AYEHGMQALEIVRE
-810 LGMRTFEA
+810 LGLGAFEA

-838 RLADAALAIFGPDGS
+838 RLADAALAILGPDGE
-853 PDGSPVDTRYT
+853 PVDTRFT
-864 QHTRGLALIGLGR
+864 LHTRGLALVGLGR
-877 LDEGIACIRD
+877 VAEGIEAIRE
-887 SVEMFFAMGEQ
+887 SVSMFFAMGEH

-911 HLRHGDGALARECWV
+911 HVRHGEPALARECWL

-950 VGASS
+950 VGSGSGSPS

>member
-1 MPPSRVSQSG
+1 M
-11 ADQRVSGQ
+11 
-19 NGAVVL
+19 
-25 DFRLLGPAEVTADGR
+25 
-40 PVPLGG
+40 
-46 SRPLIVLAGLLL
+46 LAGLLL

-111 EVADDLLDLSRFRAL
+111 EVDDDLLDLSRFRAL
-126 AARGKA
+126 AARGQA
-132 ALDRGESRQAAAHFA
+132 ALDGGESRQAAAHFA
-147 DALGQWRGPAL
+147 EALAQWRGPAL

-182 ELWADALLEVGE
+182 ELWADALLEAGE
-194 YGTVVPELTRLTRE
+194 YGTIVPELTRLTRE

-238 ISAVLADELGL
+238 ISGVLADELGL

-259 QAILTGADDGEPAR
+259 QAILTGTDAAEPAR
-273 YRLGVEPQVP
+273 YRLGVEPLVP
-283 HQLPADLRTF
+283 HQLPADPRTF
-293 SGRESDL
+293 AGRESDL
-300 KALHALLPEALDADS
+300 KALHALLPEALDADA

-330 TTLAVHFAH
+330 TTLSVHFAH

-374 ALGVPCDQI
+374 ALGVPCEQI

-420 PGPGCLVVITSR
+420 PGPGCLVLITSR
-432 WQLGALVATHGARR
+432 WQLRALVATHGARR
-446 VALAELGEEDA
+446 VALAELGAEDA
-457 VELLASTVGVE
+457 VELLASTIGLE
-468 RVARDPAVTERF
+468 RVARDPAATERF

-490 IRILAVRAAQFPG
+490 IRILAVRVAQFPG
-503 LPLDEFVDSLESEQ
+503 LPLDEFVDSLESEH

-524 LADGEGTNIRSVF
+524 LADGDGTNIRSVF

-562 FSAPAAAA
+562 FSVPAAAA

-577 RTRPVLAN
+577 RTRPLLTT

-603 DLIRAYASEAAEQV
+603 DLIRAYAGEAAEQV
-617 DNAEERDAAL
+617 DTAEERDAAL

-635 ASALNASRRMRPER
+635 ATAFNASRRMRPER

-656 AGPGGLAFAGYHD
+656 ARLDGLAFAEYHD

-685 HLARRRGRDDV
+685 HLARRRRRDDV

-727 ARDGGHRPGEASIL
+727 ARDGGHRPGEAGIL

-751 RQYAES
+751 RQYEES
-757 RRYLEQVLAIQRD
+757 RHYLERVLTIQRE

-790 LDDYAW
+790 LADYTG
-796 AYEHGKQALEIVRE
+796 AYEHGMRALEIVRE
-810 LGMRTFEA
+810 LGMGAFEA

-838 RLADAALAIFGPDGS
+838 ELADAALAIPG
-853 PDGSPVDTRYT
+853 PDGSPVDTRFT
-864 QHTRGLALIGLGR
+864 QHTRGVALLGLGR
-877 LDEGIACIRD
+877 LAEGIACISE
-887 SVEMFFAMGEQ
+887 SVEMFFTMGEH
-898 YEAADVLAQLGTI
+898 YEAADVLSQLGTI
-911 HLRHGDGALARECWV
+911 HLRQGDGALARECWV
-926 RSVRLL
+926 RSARLL

-950 VGASS
+950 VGTPS

>member
-1 MPPSRVSQSG
+1 M
-11 ADQRVSGQ
+11 
-19 NGAVVL
+19 VL
-25 DFRLLGPAEVTADGR
+25 DFRVLGPAEVTADGH

-111 EVADDLLDLSRFRAL
+111 ELDDDLLDLSRFRAL
-126 AARGKA
+126 AIRGKA
-132 ALDRGESRQAAAHFA
+132 AMDRGESRRAAAHFA
-147 DALGQWRGPAL
+147 EALGQWRGAAL

-182 ELWADALLEVGE
+182 EQWADALLDVGE
-194 YGTVVPELTRLTRE
+194 YGTVIPELTRLTRE

-238 ISAVLADELGL
+238 ISSVLAEELGL

-259 QAILTGADDGEPAR
+259 QAILTGSEGADPARLAR
-273 YRLGVEPQVP
+273 YRLGAEPQVP
-283 HQLPADLRTF
+283 HQLPADLRAF
-293 SGRESDL
+293 SGRECDL
-300 KALHALLPEALDADS
+300 KALHALLPEAIDAGT

-339 EIADRFP
+339 EIAHRFP
-346 GGQIHLNLRGYGPG
+346 GGQVYLNLRGYGPG
-360 EPVEPAAA
+360 EPVEPSAA

-374 ALGVPCDQI
+374 ALGVPCEAI

-390 AASWRTHTAG
+390 AASWRTHSAG
-400 RRLLIVLDNANRT
+400 RRLLVVLDNANRT

-432 WQLGALVATHGARR
+432 WQLRALVATHGARR
-446 VALAELGEEDA
+446 IALEELGEEDA
-457 VELLASTVGVE
+457 VELLASTIGFD
-468 RVARDPAVTERF
+468 RVARDSAATERF

-490 IRILAVRAAQFPG
+490 IRILAVRAAQFPD
-503 LPLDEFVDSLESEQ
+503 LPLDEFVDSLEA

-537 SYSYQALEPSAARLL
+537 SYSYQALEPPTARLL
-552 RLLGLSTGVD
+552 RLLGLPTGVD
-562 FSAPAAAA
+562 FTAPVAAA
-570 VAGLDLT
+570 VAGLDVPA
-577 RTRPVLAN
+577 TRPMLET

-603 DLIRAYASEAAEQV
+603 DLIRAYAGEVASQV
-617 DNAEERDAAL
+617 DTPSERDAAL
-627 DRLLGWYL
+627 DRLLDWYL

-649 YYRLLEP
+649 YYRLLDLDDLD
-656 AGPGGLAFAGYHD
+656 GGQTFTAYHD
-669 ALDWFD
+669 ALDWFG

-685 HLARRRGRDDV
+685 HLARHRRDDV

-702 LLQSYFGTRSRLD
+702 LLQSHFATRSRLD
-715 DWRSVFGVALEA
+715 EWRSVFAVALEA
-727 ARDGGHRPGEASIL
+727 ARAGGHRPGEAGIL

-746 VNGVV
+746 VNGVA
-751 RQYAES
+751 RKYDES
-757 RRYLEQVLAIQRD
+757 RRFLEQVLAIQRE

-779 AQYNLALAAHN
+779 AQYNLAMAAHN
-790 LDDYAW
+790 LDDYAG
-796 AYEHGKQALEIVRE
+796 AYEHGMQALEIVRE
-810 LGMRTFEA
+810 LGLGAFEA

-827 CTSMGDHEQAL
+827 CTSMGDHDQAL
-838 RLADAALAIFGPDGS
+838 RLADAALAVLGPDGE
-853 PDGSPVDTRYT
+853 PVDRRFTL
-864 QHTRGLALIGLGR
+864 HTRGLALVGLGR
-877 LDEGIACIRD
+877 VDEGIACIRD
-887 SVEMFFAMGEQ
+887 SVAMFFEMGEQ

-911 HLRHGDGALARECWV
+911 HLRTGDRAVARECWV

-950 VGASS
+950 VGTGS